1 MLSRRALN
9 RALLSRQMLLQR
21 ANTPVIE
28 AVERLIGMQAQSPSA
43 PYFALWS
50 RLADFEHGQ
59 LSRLLLERSV
69 VRIVL
74 MRGTL
79 HLVSAGDCLVVRPAV
94 QPVLDRWLRG
104 TLSKKLHGVDLNEL
118 TSVARIYIEEEAL
131 TYHELTT

>member
-1 MLSRRALN
+1 MNTRTNEPNALKPKNSSGPQVLSRRALN

-28 AVERLIGMQAQSPSA
+28 AVERLVGMQAQSPSA
-43 PYFALWS
+43 PYYALWS
-50 RLADFEHGQ
+50 RLANFEHGQ

-79 HLVSAGDCLVVRPAV
+79 HLVSADDCLVVRP
-94 QPVLDRWLRG
+94 DRPAAHRG
-104 TLSKKLHGVDLNEL
+104 TASPSLAELS
-118 TSVARIYIEEEAL
+118 R
-131 TYHELTT
+131 